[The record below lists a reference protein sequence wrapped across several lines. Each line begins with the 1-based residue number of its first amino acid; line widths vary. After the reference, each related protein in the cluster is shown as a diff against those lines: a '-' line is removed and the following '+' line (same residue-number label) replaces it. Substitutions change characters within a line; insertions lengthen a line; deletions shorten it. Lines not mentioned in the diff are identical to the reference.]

1 MSCQEIAGL
10 IHGYLDGELDLVRN
24 LEIESHLRE
33 CIACA
38 RTYENL
44 QILQTAMKDRSFR
57 FDPPADFESRLRSS
71 VGREA
76 SADNRKPSWGRR
88 WLIGALAAVLLVLVI
103 SGLAILRRV
112 PPADDLL
119 AQEIVSSHVRSLMAS
134 HLTDV
139 ATSDQHTVKPWFD
152 GRLDFSPPVKDLAA
166 QGFALIGGRLDYIDN
181 RPVAALVY
189 QRRQHSINLF
199 VWPAASQSNPTQ
211 RASVRQGY
219 NLIHWTS
226 AGMTFWAVSDLN
238 LTELQEFALDLQ
250 NSQS

>member
-1 MSCQEIAGL
+1 LSCQETTGL

-24 LEIESHLRE
+24 LEIETHLRD

-38 RTYENL
+38 RRYENL
-44 QILQTAMKDRSFR
+44 RVLQSAMRDVSFR
-57 FDPPADFESRLRSS
+57 FEPPAKFESLVRASIR
-71 VGREA
+71 REA
-76 SADNRKPSWGRR
+76 RADSKTPAWTRR
-88 WLIGALAAVLLVLVI
+88 WLIGAVAALLLVVVI
-103 SGLAILRRV
+103 FALATLRRG

-119 AQEIVSSHVRSLMAS
+119 AQEVVSSHVRSLMAS

-152 GRLDFSPPVKDLAA
+152 GQLDFSPPVRDLGA

-189 QRRQHSINLF
+189 QKRQHSINLF
-199 VWPAASQSNPTQ
+199 VWPAASQSNPTE

-238 LTELQEFALDLQ
+238 LAELQQFAHDLQ
-250 NSQS
+250 NPQS